1 MPNID
6 RSKTPIFDALAEDLR
21 SVGEGNGDEIMCP
34 MCLSKF
40 GRAELKALTKEHV
53 LSKALGGTATV
64 LTCKDCN
71 NSAGHKVQGH
81 LKTLLQINEG
91 FRGNGHFVG
100 RFTVFGETVPV
111 GVEVKFGAGLL
122 VTPRGGSPQSL
133 AKIEHGLKTGGS
145 TNWSAQFKVPYS
157 PGKASAGI
165 ARAAYL
171 AAFFRFGYEY
181 ILSDPARLLR
191 SEVILAMDTHSDR
204 LCLLTGKGGSGLS
217 PTESGPESVIAPIQL
232 EDGFRF
238 LLVMMR
244 FQRKRDY
251 WMFCVLPAATQPCA
265 TMFTDLQ
272 KAAAVLGTYN
282 LQMRGD
288 ASGDIE
294 VQLLRHT

>member
-6 RSKTPIFDALAEDLR
+6 GSKTPIFDALAEDLN

-34 MCLSKF
+34 MCLRRF
-40 GRAELKALTKEHV
+40 GRTELKALTKEHV
-53 LSKALGGTATV
+53 LSKALGGAALV

-81 LKTLLQINEG
+81 LKTLLQMNEG
-91 FRGNGHFVG
+91 FRGDGHFVG

-111 GVEVKFGAGLL
+111 GVELKPGTGLL

-133 AKIEHGLKTGGS
+133 AKIQNGLKAGGS
-145 TNWSAQFKVPYS
+145 TKWSAQFKVPYS

-181 ILSDPARLLR
+181 ILSGPSRLLC
-191 SEVILAMDTHSDR
+191 SEVISAMDKHSDR

-217 PTESGPESVIAPIQL
+217 PIENGPEAVIAPIEL

-238 LLVMMR
+238 FLAMMR
-244 FQRKRDY
+244 FQRNRDY
-251 WMFCVLPAATQPCA
+251 WMFCVLPVQTQPCE

-272 KAAAVLGTYN
+272 KAAALLGMYN
-282 LQMRGD
+282 LQMRSD
-288 ASGDIE
+288 ESGEIE
-294 VQLLRHT
+294 VKLLRHT